1 MSKMEKADQSNQNRK
16 SNTVVIAVDESSAVP
31 LIVDFVVNHNW
42 AEDTRFRIIH
52 AVAPIMMDHP
62 MASYPLFLES
72 VENDVRQ
79 YAEKLLERVKS
90 DIQKKIPAHQI
101 TTEVIAGPPAEV
113 IIDEA
118 KIVHANLI
126 VVGSHGRS
134 GFTRFF
140 LGSVSGAVASHAPC
154 NIMIVRVP
162 KQEEK
167 EKKEVEQKEQPSKVL
182 SAT

>member
-1 MSKMEKADQSNQNRK
+1 MSKIEKQDESKTSTK
-16 SNTVVIAVDESSAVP
+16 SNTVVVGVDESAAVP
-31 LIVDFVVNHNW
+31 LIVEFVVNHNW
-42 AEDTRFRIIH
+42 PADTNFRIIH
-52 AVAPIMMDHP
+52 AVAPIMLDHP

-72 VENDVRQ
+72 VEKDVRE

-101 TTEVIAGPPAEV
+101 TTEVIAGQPAEV

-118 KIVHANLI
+118 KTTNANLI

-134 GFTRFF
+134 GFTRFL
-140 LGSVSGAVASHAPC
+140 LGSVSGAIASHAPC

-162 KQEEK
+162 RREESLQHREPAVK
-167 EKKEVEQKEQPSKVL
+167 AL
-182 SAT
+182 STAST

>member
-1 MSKMEKADQSNQNRK
+1 MSNIEKQVEPKTNRK
-16 SNTVVIAVDESSAVP
+16 SNMVVIAVDESSAVP

-42 AEDTRFRIIH
+42 AEGTRFRIIH

-79 YAEKLLERVKS
+79 YAEQLLDRVKS
-90 DIQKKIPAHQI
+90 EIQKKIPAHQI

-118 KIVHANLI
+118 KIVNADLI

-162 KQEEK
+162 KEQEKQQEPD
-167 EKKEVEQKEQPSKVL
+167 KKALTAASN
-182 SAT
+182 

>member
-1 MSKMEKADQSNQNRK
+1 MSNIEKQDKSNHERK

-42 AEDTRFRIIH
+42 SEDTHFRIIH
-52 AVAPIMMDHP
+52 AIAPIMMDHP

-79 YAEKLLERVKS
+79 YAENLLERVKS
-90 DIQKKIPAHQI
+90 DIQKKIPAYKI

-118 KIVHANLI
+118 KIVNANLI

-162 KQEEK
+162 KQQAQ
-167 EKKEVEQKEQPSKVL
+167 EKKEAEQKEQPAKVL
-182 SAT
+182 STT

>member
-1 MSKMEKADQSNQNRK
+1 MSKVENQEEPKGNQSNV
-16 SNTVVIAVDESSAVP
+16 VVIAVDESAAVP

-42 AEDTRFRIIH
+42 APETRFRIIH
-52 AVAPIMMDHP
+52 AVAPMLMDHP

-72 VENDVRQ
+72 VEKDVRE
-79 YAEKLLERVKS
+79 YAEKLLDRVKS
-90 DIQKKIPAHQI
+90 DMQKKIPAHQI

-113 IIDEA
+113 IIHEA
-118 KIVHANLI
+118 KLVNANLI
-126 VVGSHGRS
+126 VIGSHGRS

-162 KQEEK
+162 RKLTDD
-167 EKKEVEQKEQPSKVL
+167 QKEPVKEL
-182 SAT
+182 SGSAK

>member
-1 MSKMEKADQSNQNRK
+1 MSNIEKQEKSSQSRK
-16 SNTVVIAVDESSAVP
+16 SNTVLIAVDESSAVP

-42 AEDTRFRIIH
+42 AEGTRFRIIH

-72 VENDVRQ
+72 VESDVRQ
-79 YAEKLLERVKS
+79 YAEKLLDRVKS
-90 DIQKKIPAHQI
+90 EIQKKIPAHQI

-118 KIVHANLI
+118 KIVKADLI

-162 KQEEK
+162 REQERQQDPAEK
-167 EKKEVEQKEQPSKVL
+167 AL
-182 SAT
+182 SAASN

>member
-1 MSKMEKADQSNQNRK
+1 MSKVEKKDETRKNRK

-42 AEDTRFRIIH
+42 SEDTQFRIIH
-52 AVAPIMMDHP
+52 AVAPILMDHP

-72 VENDVRQ
+72 VEKDVRE

-90 DIQKKIPAHQI
+90 DIQKKIPAYKI

-118 KIVHANLI
+118 KIVNANLI
-126 VVGSHGRS
+126 VLGSHGRS

-162 KQEEK
+162 KQQEPAQDEPA
-167 EKKEVEQKEQPSKVL
+167 KKTL
-182 SAT
+182 STALK